1 MAVTSVS
8 TLRPGRDPPTR
19 PPRHTSWLTRLSSP
33 RRTMSVAGTISP
45 ASATRFGS
53 SKITSAPSI
62 ARDTE
67 LTESASWFGNNSDVE
82 HRYFPKHGGTFR
94 GCAGSVQLFNRW
106 IEAQCLNGPLGS
118 MPGGARDRSLPPP
131 RGPGHRPGQLHP
143 PGGGGG
149 ADTTEGSML
158 PPIER
163 NADTPSPIPPTPYLI
178 ERTEVTVLPDPAPL
192 AGGTIVGVSVATPSR
207 ASPQ

>member
-106 IEAQCLNGPLGS
+106 IEAKGVGHLEGGRLG
-118 MPGGARDRSLPPP
+118 
-131 RGPGHRPGQLHP
+131 RG
-143 PGGGGG
+143 
-149 ADTTEGSML
+149 DGSA
-158 PPIER
+158 IER
-163 NADTPSPIPPTPYLI
+163 SD
-178 ERTEVTVLPDPAPL
+178 RHQ
-192 AGGTIVGVSVATPSR
+192 PSR
-207 ASPQ
+207 FDQAPDHRRSALVPVRFCRRGHHRS

>member
-106 IEAQCLNGPLGS
+106 IEAKVDGDGTAVPDRSDGRSGLLVASRTNHPPLGRDVPLS
-118 MPGGARDRSLPPP
+118 RCCWKNSADDARRRLV
-131 RGPGHRPGQLHP
+131 
-143 PGGGGG
+143 
-149 ADTTEGSML
+149 
-158 PPIER
+158 
-163 NADTPSPIPPTPYLI
+163 PSQAKSP
-178 ERTEVTVLPDPAPL
+178 VLPKLLRTSGQAVDPSGHCHCTGAPST
-192 AGGTIVGVSVATPSR
+192 ARPIQDEVAIHV
-207 ASPQ
+207 